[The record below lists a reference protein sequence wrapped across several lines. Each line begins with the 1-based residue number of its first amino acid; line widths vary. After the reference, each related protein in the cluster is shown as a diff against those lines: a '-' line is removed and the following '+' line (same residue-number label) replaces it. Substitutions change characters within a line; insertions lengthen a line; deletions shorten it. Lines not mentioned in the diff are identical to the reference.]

1 MSFGKERKSG
11 KRKRGKCERK
21 RKRNKMY
28 RIGWAWSDKKA
39 KLQEEA
45 EKKNEEFSE
54 KDMAKNM

>member
-1 MSFGKERKSG
+1 VKEKGIRLT
-11 KRKRGKCERK
+11 
-21 RKRNKMY
+21 
-28 RIGWAWSDKKA
+28 WAWSDKEA